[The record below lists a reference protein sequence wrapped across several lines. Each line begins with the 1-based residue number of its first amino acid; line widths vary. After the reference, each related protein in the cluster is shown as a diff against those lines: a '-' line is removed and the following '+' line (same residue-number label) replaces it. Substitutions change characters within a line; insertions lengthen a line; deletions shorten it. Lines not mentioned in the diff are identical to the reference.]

1 MSAVNEQPA
10 SIAPVVPAPPPPPL
24 PPAAEQ
30 QPETKRVR
38 TGQDLPDS
46 EKIRLFEIY
55 KEREAMRVGKEL
67 ANNQLVINK
76 VSEQFPNLFKAGSA
90 DDIKNLS
97 LKYVENP
104 LVGSEH
110 VVAVDVA
117 ARTGEELIR
126 LNEKYTN
133 LLKMSEERKTT
144 SVAQPVAPPPPG
156 TLDDKTNRM
165 QDSKGFEAVQE
176 MMLSIIGDDKKT
188 KSTFPSKVL
197 SAQEAT
203 DLFNSKQ

>member
-10 SIAPVVPAPPPPPL
+10 SVAPSVPAPPPPT
-24 PPAAEQ
+24 EQ

-144 SVAQPVAPPPPG
+144 SVAQPVAPPPPPG

-188 KSTFPSKVL
+188 KATFPSKVL